1 MIAHAWLRSLR
12 IFDDASPLHQPG
24 DERIERIRN
33 KLYKEAYYLVLVIC
47 AISILVK
54 SLSPEPSLRS
64 MTTGVILIG
73 VSS

>member
-33 KLYKEAYYLVLVIC
+33 KLYKEAYYLVIC